1 MRQSVRCQAVITP
14 DGVCGNAVISYDGP
28 QLPPHGMALT
38 VMPDNISVM
47 PFMGEIHSTIDY
59 NGIAVVGDMPGISDL
74 SLTVD
79 TLPSVVDRIKSSL
92 RPPLTTIHFIP
103 LG

>member
-1 MRQSVRCQAVITP
+1 
-14 DGVCGNAVISYDGP
+14 
-28 QLPPHGMALT
+28 MALT

-47 PFMGEIHSTIDY
+47 PFTGEIHSTVDY

-79 TLPSVVDRIKSSL
+79 TLTSVVDRIKSSL
-92 RPPLTTIHFIP
+92 WGRMKVRCHKYISFFFIFCIIALP
-103 LG
+103 FESSGYFSV

>member
-1 MRQSVRCQAVITP
+1 
-14 DGVCGNAVISYDGP
+14 
-28 QLPPHGMALT
+28 MALT

-47 PFMGEIHSTIDY
+47 PFTGEIHSTVDY

-92 RPPLTTIHFIP
+92 RPPLTVDSFPSVVYRIKSSLRPPLTTIHFIP